1 MPAAMPLVTDG
12 QQSATAAQ
20 ATPAAAA
27 GSAAPVA
34 TAPTVE
40 MPRHDFAALVERLV
54 EARNAAAPASTHAS
68 INHAEFGQ
76 VSLHFQQDGNDL
88 KVGMTSADPGFAAAV
103 QAAMP
108 AERQNMNA
116 DTQQRGQGNQSSGQS
131 QNQSASTSSNSN
143 HEAAGQRGTDTA
155 GENGG
160 RGQGRNSRGGSNNSN
175 PSQRWTG
182 EQPQSRG
189 GIFA

>member
-1 MPAAMPLVTDG
+1 
-12 QQSATAAQ
+12 
-20 ATPAAAA
+20 
-27 GSAAPVA
+27 
-34 TAPTVE
+34 
-40 MPRHDFAALVERLV
+40 MPRQDFAALVERLV

-68 INHAEFGQ
+68 ITHAEFGQ

-88 KVGMTSADPGFAAAV
+88 KVGMSSADPGFAAAV

-108 AERQNMNA
+108 AERQNTNT
-116 DTQQRGQGNQSSGQS
+116 DTQQRGQSSNQSQS
-131 QNQSASTSSNSN
+131 QSASTSSNSN
-143 HEAAGQRGTDTA
+143 HEASGQRGTDTA
-155 GENGG
+155 DQQGG
-160 RGQGRNSRGGSNNSN
+160 RGQGRNSRGGTNNSN